1 LCRTCGETIQRFEDL
16 KEMEAGY
23 EAQGTSKARTAVD
36 KGIRF
41 FNLKSEAFFLGT
53 RGMALQSHFW

>member
-1 LCRTCGETIQRFEDL
+1 
-16 KEMEAGY
+16 MEAGY